1 MNEFAAYY
9 QQVVKADKN
18 KRYENQLFEQIKSFG
33 LKEPVREFKFHQTR
47 KWRFDFAYP
56 EIRLAVEV
64 EGGIWSG
71 GRHTR
76 GAGFEGDCEKYNE
89 AAVDGWRVVRLT
101 PKMVADLRGVNCIKR
116 ILGNGQ
122 RLQE

>member
-1 MNEFAAYY
+1 MNSFEAYY
-9 QQVVKADKN
+9 QSAVNAEKN
-18 KRYENQLFEQIKSFG
+18 KRYENQLFDQIKANG
-33 LKEPVREFKFHQTR
+33 CPVPQREFHFHRIR

-56 EIRLAVEV
+56 EKRIGIEV

-76 GAGFEGDCEKYNE
+76 GAGYHADCEKYNE
-89 AAVDGWRVVRLT
+89 AAVDGWRVLRFT
-101 PKMVADLRGVNCIKR
+101 PKMVLDLSAVNCIQR

-122 RLQE
+122 TK

>member
-1 MNEFAAYY
+1 VNEFAAYY
-9 QQVVKADKN
+9 QSAVKAEKN
-18 KRYENQLFEQIKSFG
+18 KRYENQLFEQIKNLG
-33 LKEPVREFKFHQTR
+33 LKEPLREYHFHRTR

-56 EIRLAVEV
+56 EEHLAFEV

-89 AAVDGWRVVRLT
+89 AAVDGWRVLRFT
-101 PKMVADLRGVNCIKR
+101 PKMVMDTRAANCIQR

-122 RLQE
+122 RKE